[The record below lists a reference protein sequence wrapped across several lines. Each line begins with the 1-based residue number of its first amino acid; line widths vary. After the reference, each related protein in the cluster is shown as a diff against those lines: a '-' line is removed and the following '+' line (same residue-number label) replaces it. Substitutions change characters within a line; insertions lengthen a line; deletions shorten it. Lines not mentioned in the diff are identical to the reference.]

1 MDKALG
7 LIQILVLKSD
17 SEVNTTEVEEAQEA
31 NWDDAHAL
39 RLGGISCRGE
49 WVALQPIS
57 WCSLSLTPTGACL
70 NGRDGA
76 ILPNTT
82 SLFCSG
88 LMLPCKRC
96 DCRAGLSYI

>member
-1 MDKALG
+1 MVCNLQGSNLYALSI
-7 LIQILVLKSD
+7 LQILVLKSD

-39 RLGGISCRGE
+39 RLGGGQ
-49 WVALQPIS
+49 LQWEVGGFAAHLMVLP
-57 WCSLSLTPTGACL
+57 LTHTYRCL
-70 NGRDGA
+70 PGWDGRDGA

-88 LMLPCKRC
+88 LMLPCK
-96 DCRAGLSYI
+96 